1 MMTLNI
7 ELQPEIE
14 QRLSYLISKQKDKEH
29 FFKDFIIYKISQLEK
44 AIFNIEKDLRKYERK
59 YKLSSKVFFQQFEA
73 GKFGDEDDYMVWS
86 GIYEMLQE
94 NKTELKKIQW

>member
-14 QRLSYLISKQKDKEH
+14 QRLNYLISKHNDIEH

-59 YKLSSKVFFQQFEA
+59 YKLSSQVFIKQFEA
-73 GKFGDEDDYMVWS
+73 GKFGDEDDYMIWS

>member
-1 MMTLNI
+1 MITLNI
-7 ELQPEIE
+7 ELQPDIE
-14 QRLSYLISKQKDKEH
+14 QRLNYLMSKQSDIEY

-59 YKLSSKVFFQQFEA
+59 YNLSSPLFFQQFES
-73 GKFGDEDDYMVWS
+73 GKFGDEDDYMIWS

-94 NKTELKKIQW
+94 NKTELKKIQC

>member
-7 ELQPEIE
+7 DLQPETE
-14 QRLSYLISKQKDKEH
+14 QRLNYLMSKQKNVEH

-59 YKLSSKVFFQQFEA
+59 YKLPSQEFYQQFEA
-73 GKFGDEDDYMVWS
+73 GKFGDEDDYMIWS